1 MFLFNSMVAKKML
14 VGTDLSKV
22 EEGHL
27 MVLLH
32 GEDKCSKW
40 IHESLE
46 MILQAFVKGVFTCF
60 FNLT

>member
-1 MFLFNSMVAKKML
+1 
-14 VGTDLSKV
+14 
-22 EEGHL
+22 

-60 FNLT
+60 LSNVIVGEIYSLEYLMGS